1 VSLGNLLF
9 GQILDARDQA
19 LDLSDFKALGDLSQ
33 HNRSVILCEL
43 LRGCVRP
50 MKDGNQSPDIRKSE
64 RAKRT
69 VFPSVSEQDLLST
82 GMIFR
87 EFGDV

>member
-1 VSLGNLLF
+1 
-9 GQILDARDQA
+9 
-19 LDLSDFKALGDLSQ
+19 
-33 HNRSVILCEL
+33 
-43 LRGCVRP
+43 